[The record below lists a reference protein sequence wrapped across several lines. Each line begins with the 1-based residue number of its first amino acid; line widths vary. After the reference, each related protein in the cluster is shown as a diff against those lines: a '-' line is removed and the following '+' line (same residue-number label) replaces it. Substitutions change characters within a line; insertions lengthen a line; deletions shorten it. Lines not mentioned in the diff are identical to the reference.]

1 MSLNDVSGANIVLGA
16 KKQQEILSTG
26 GVTAFS
32 RVRRNGVLGASQ
44 NPGI

>member
-1 MSLNDVSGANIVLGA
+1 MSLNDMSGTNIMLGA
-16 KKQQEILSTG
+16 KKRWEILSTG

-32 RVRRNGVLGASQ
+32 RVRHNGVLGASQ